1 MLSPLGSHITGST
14 IYFMFCNSIVCFVFT
29 LNQHSLNFG
38 ILDGKIFSV
47 IGRLYALDSVA
58 SGFKSDS
65 ATFYEILDNVLTSP
79 SLSLCFIKT
88 ETILHVQKIDI
99 VIK

>member
-14 IYFMFCNSIVCFVFT
+14 IYFFFFVHMFCNGIVCFILT
-29 LNQHSLNFG
+29 LNQHSLSFG

-65 ATFYEILDNVLTSP
+65 ATFYDILDNLY
-79 SLSLCFIKT
+79 
-88 ETILHVQKIDI
+88 
-99 VIK
+99 